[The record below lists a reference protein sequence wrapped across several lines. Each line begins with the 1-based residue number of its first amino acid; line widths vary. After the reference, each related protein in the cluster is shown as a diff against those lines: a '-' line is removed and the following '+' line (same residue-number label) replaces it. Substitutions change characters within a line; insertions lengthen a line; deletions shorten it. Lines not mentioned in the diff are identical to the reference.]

1 MYCNAQ
7 LIIPPWKLRNINPQF
22 IVLRSKMRT
31 LSIFVVF
38 RGFSRTISHECRLR
52 CQVFVGL
59 TGCLAGVWSGFYM
72 ILEIG
77 YHTADYKPLVILN
90 SCFSKCP
97 SWDAFSKSSEF
108 ANFVQSISNQHEW
121 YMLVIRTLGSCA
133 GVCFLRKQML
143 WFDRKHSTDL
153 WLCLVM
159 LLFQSQCVIEF
170 LRFAPIPLS
179 SSRSVRTKRD
189 TTIRM

>member
-1 MYCNAQ
+1 MA
-7 LIIPPWKLRNINPQF
+7 
-22 IVLRSKMRT
+22 
-31 LSIFVVF
+31 
-38 RGFSRTISHECRLR
+38 
-52 CQVFVGL
+52 
-59 TGCLAGVWSGFYM
+59 
-72 ILEIG
+72 LEIG
-77 YHTADYKPLVILN
+77 CHTADDKPPVILN
-90 SCFSKCP
+90 SCSSKCP
-97 SWDAFSKSSEF
+97 SWDAFSKSREF

-143 WFDRKHSTDL
+143 WFNRKHWTDL

-189 TTIRM
+189 NNKNWGHFSAHDCPIRRSHGPLQPIRLEEKSGVRSGRNWGDVSVRWDHCLAISEDT

>member
-1 MYCNAQ
+1 MFIICYFILCIVMLSWLSRHGNCMETAQ
-7 LIIPPWKLRNINPQF
+7 YKCAIYYNINPQF
-22 IVLRSKMRT
+22 IFLRSKMRT
-31 LSIFVVF
+31 LSISIVF
-38 RGFSRTISHECRLR
+38 RGFSRTIFHECRLR

-72 ILEIG
+72 VLEIG
-77 YHTADYKPLVILN
+77 CHTADYKPLVIRN

-133 GVCFLRKQML
+133 GVCFLRK
-143 WFDRKHSTDL
+143 
-153 WLCLVM
+153 
-159 LLFQSQCVIEF
+159 
-170 LRFAPIPLS
+170 
-179 SSRSVRTKRD
+179 
-189 TTIRM
+189 

>member
-1 MYCNAQ
+1 MY
-7 LIIPPWKLRNINPQF
+7 INPVCFSSLTLQ
-22 IVLRSKMRT
+22 LHCKQET

-38 RGFSRTISHECRLR
+38 RGFSRTIFQECRLR
-52 CQVFVGL
+52 CQVLVGL

-153 WLCLVM
+153 CNV
-159 LLFQSQCVIEF
+159 VISKSMCYRVLTF
-170 LRFAPIPLS
+170 CTNSFVFI
-179 SSRSVRTKRD
+179 K
-189 TTIRM
+189 IC